1 MSFILLNAVSVKKK
15 KMMSKGTSMIHKLDK
30 ATQNRHFPEVNG
42 GKGSHARTSTKETRE
57 VYKANFDAINWEY
70 KGKSFIKSGN

>member
-1 MSFILLNAVSVKKK
+1 MT
-15 KMMSKGTSMIHKLDK
+15 SKGPNMIHKLDK

-42 GKGSHARTSTKETRE
+42 GKGSHPRSSTRETRE
-57 VYKANFDAINWEY
+57 VYKDNFDKIDWEY